1 MAEGQS
7 VRRSPLRF
15 TIRGLQVAVFCA
27 ALVFALCLYVD
38 PSRYW
43 RELVAFLFCPLMCSL
58 ILLIVFGPWPGRVF
72 GMGFILGF
80 VLEHA
85 SMAYCVSHD
94 LVRFSA
100 TSLAPLGWYPL
111 ELPLERI
118 ILLRGWASLSV
129 ASVPA
134 TFAGL
139 LLSGVLCGG
148 LAFAI
153 GESLRTVNTARR
165 IRLGHSDPQ

>member
-15 TIRGLQVAVFCA
+15 TIRGLQVAVFGA

-58 ILLIVFGPWPGRVF
+58 ILLIVFGPWPGRLF

-148 LAFAI
+148 LAFAV
-153 GESLRTVNTARR
+153 GETLRTAIAARR
-165 IRLGHSDPQ
+165 IRLSQSDPE